1 MVPRK
6 QGLIVNI
13 SSFGGIK
20 YLFNVPYGIGKAA
33 VDRMAA
39 DCGFE
44 LRKSNVAF
52 ISLYPGAVRTELIVD
67 YRDKVDKQMEGK
79 KVSASQKQVFLLFKT
94 F

>member
-6 QGLIVNI
+6 EGLIVNV
-13 SSFGGIK
+13 SSYGGVR
-20 YLFNVPYGIGKAA
+20 YLFNVPYGVGKAA

-52 ISLYPGAVRTELIVD
+52 VSLYPGAVRTELCLDIVN
-67 YRDKVDKQMEGK
+67 KIEQNATTEKPMTNKEKLVIIT
-79 KVSASQKQVFLLFKT
+79 T
-94 F
+94 FF